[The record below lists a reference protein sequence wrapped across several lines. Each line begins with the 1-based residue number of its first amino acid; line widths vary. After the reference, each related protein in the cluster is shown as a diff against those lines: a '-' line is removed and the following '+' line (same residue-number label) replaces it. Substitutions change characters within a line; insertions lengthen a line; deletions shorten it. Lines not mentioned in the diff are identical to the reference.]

1 MKLRKKRLN
10 YYIALGL
17 RTMSEIKFFI
27 ELRQMYSVKEAL
39 EIFVLV
45 ERQGA

>member
-1 MKLRKKRLN
+1 MKLSTKRLN
-10 YYIALGL
+10 YYIALGIN
-17 RTMSEIKFFI
+17 TVSEIKFFI

-39 EIFVLV
+39 EIFVLI